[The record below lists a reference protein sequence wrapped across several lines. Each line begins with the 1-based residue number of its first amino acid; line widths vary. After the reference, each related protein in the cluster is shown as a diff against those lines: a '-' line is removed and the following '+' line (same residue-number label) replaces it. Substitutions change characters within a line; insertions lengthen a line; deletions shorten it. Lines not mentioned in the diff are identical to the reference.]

1 MRVLARGYTLTTTQD
16 GQPAD
21 LKKLQPGDRLVTRF
35 ADGTAESVVAAVR
48 RKNPCQTEE
57 RKQFMASK
65 KNPTFEQALTRLEEI
80 AAGLEDGSMSL
91 EESLKAYEEGV
102 ALVRL
107 CQKTLEGAKLRLREQ
122 EPEAAPENSSDQ
134 PEE

>member
-1 MRVLARGYTLTTTQD
+1 
-16 GQPAD
+16 
-21 LKKLQPGDRLVTRF
+21 
-35 ADGTAESVVAAVR
+35 
-48 RKNPCQTEE
+48 
-57 RKQFMASK
+57 MASK

-122 EPEAAPENSSDQ
+122 TEPEAAPENSSDQ

>member
-1 MRVLARGYTLTTTQD
+1 MAT
-16 GQPAD
+16 
-21 LKKLQPGDRLVTRF
+21 KKQ
-35 ADGTAESVVAAVR
+35 
-48 RKNPCQTEE
+48 
-57 RKQFMASK
+57 
-65 KNPTFEQALTRLEEI
+65 PTFEQALSRLEEI